1 MILVTGG
8 AGFIG
13 SNFICEWLARHDE
26 PILNLDALTYAG
38 NLGNLKEVEGDH
50 RHTFVQGNILDE
62 QLLINL
68 FNRFH
73 PRAVIHF
80 AAESHVDRSIVNPSV
95 FVDTN
100 VKGTTTLLNVALH
113 YWEHLNSE
121 DKATFRFINISTDEV
136 YGSLSATDAPK
147 TENDA
152 FNPSSPY
159 SASKAAADQFGRAYF
174 RTYQFPVITVRC
186 SNNYGPKQYPEKLIP
201 LMLTRALA
209 DQTLPVYGDGQQI
222 RDWIHVS
229 DFCSAIRKILAGA
242 RTGDVF
248 NVSAN
253 NELQNLELIR
263 RLITQLDLRSPK
275 DDGKSRLENIV
286 FVKDRLGHD
295 IRYSMNSNHLYKLLN
310 WSPLVD
316 LNDGLNL
323 LVRFATKDNST
334 I

>member
-38 NLGNLKEVEGDH
+38 NLDNLKEVEGDN
-50 RHTFVQGNILDE
+50 RHTFVHGNILDE
-62 QLLINL
+62 QLLIKL

-113 YWEHLNSE
+113 HWEQLNPE
-121 DKATFRFINISTDEV
+121 NKATFRFINISTDEV
-136 YGSLSATDAPK
+136 YGSLSSTDAPK

-159 SASKAAADQFGRAYF
+159 SASKAAGDQLGKAYYI
-174 RTYQFPVITVRC
+174 TYGLPVITIRP
-186 SNNYGPKQYPEKLIP
+186 SNNYGPHQHPEKFIP
-201 LMLTRALA
+201 LVINNLFLN
-209 DQTLPVYGDGQQI
+209 QTIPVYGDGKQI
-222 RDWIHVS
+222 REWTFVKDTCLGIMSLLEKGIAGESYNFSSKNAMRNIDMIREIH
-229 DFCSAIRKILAGA
+229 
-242 RTGDVF
+242 
-248 NVSAN
+248 
-253 NELQNLELIR
+253 
-263 RLITQLDLRSPK
+263 RLISLKCSVPI
-275 DDGKSRLENIV
+275 NIH
-286 FVKDRLGHD
+286 FTEDRLGHD
-295 IRYSMNSNHLYKLLN
+295 IRYSLSTRKFEAQFPKNEQTSLKEGLLKSISWYKEKL
-310 WSPLVD
+310 
-316 LNDGLNL
+316 
-323 LVRFATKDNST
+323 RFELTQLQ
-334 I
+334 

>member
-38 NLGNLKEVEGDH
+38 NLENLKEVEGDN
-50 RHTFVQGNILDE
+50 RHTFVHGNILDE

-80 AAESHVDRSIVNPSV
+80 AAESHVDRSIVNPAV

-100 VKGTTTLLNVALH
+100 VKGTTTLLNVALQ
-113 YWEHLNSE
+113 YWEKLNPE
-121 DKATFRFINISTDEV
+121 DKGTFRFINISTDEV

-174 RTYQFPVITVRC
+174 RTYQFPVVTVRC

-209 DQTLPVYGDGQQI
+209 DQSLPIYGDGQQI

-229 DFCSAIRKILAGA
+229 DFCDAIRKILASAQPGE
-242 RTGDVF
+242 VF

-253 NELQNLELIR
+253 NELQNLELIH
-263 RLITQLDLRSPK
+263 RLINKLDSLSPK
-275 DDGKSRLENIV
+275 DNGKSRLENIV
-286 FVKDRLGHD
+286 FVDDRQGHD
-295 IRYSMNSNHLYKLLN
+295 TRYAIDSSYITNNFQWHPKISLN
-310 WSPLVD
+310 IGLQETILFI
-316 LNDGLNL
+316 LNRN
-323 LVRFATKDNST
+323 F
-334 I
+334 

>member
-38 NLGNLKEVEGDH
+38 NLENLKEVEGDN
-50 RHTFVQGNILDE
+50 RHTFVHGNILDE

-80 AAESHVDRSIVNPSV
+80 AAESHVDRSIVNPAV

-113 YWEHLNSE
+113 YWENLNAE
-121 DKATFRFINISTDEV
+121 EKATFRFINISTDEV
-136 YGSLSATDAPK
+136 YGSLSETDAPK
-147 TENDA
+147 MENDP

-174 RTYQFPVITVRC
+174 RTYGLPVITLRC
-186 SNNYGPKQYPEKLIP
+186 SNNYGPKQNKEKFIP
-201 LMLTRALA
+201 LVINNSLISESI
-209 DQTLPVYGDGQQI
+209 PIYGTGEQI
-222 RDWIHVS
+222 REWIFVQ
-229 DFCSAIRKILAGA
+229 DFCNAIDKVLLLSSPGEAYNISSGFFSRNIEIA
-242 RTGDVF
+242 RIIWSKV
-248 NVSAN
+248 NK
-253 NELQNLELIR
+253 
-263 RLITQLDLRSPK
+263 SPF
-275 DDGKSRLENIV
+275 KSMKM
-286 FVKDRLGHD
+286 KDRAGHD
-295 IRYSMNSNHLYKLLN
+295 QRYAINHEKIKNDLG
-310 WSPLVD
+310 WAPLIKFPE
-316 LNDGLNL
+316 GLKKTIQWQINQ
-323 LVRFATKDNST
+323 TKNYL
-334 I
+334 

>member
-13 SNFICEWLARHDE
+13 SNFICEWLARHNE
-26 PILNLDALTYAG
+26 PIVNLDALTYAG
-38 NLGNLKEVEGDH
+38 NLENLKEVEGDN
-50 RHTFVQGNILDE
+50 RHSFVHGNILDE

-113 YWEHLNSE
+113 YWEQLNPE
-121 DKATFRFINISTDEV
+121 DKATFRLINISTDEV

-209 DQTLPVYGDGQQI
+209 DQSLPVYGNGQQI

-229 DFCSAIRKILAGA
+229 DFCNAIRRILADA
-242 RTGDVF
+242 RPGDIF

-253 NELQNLELIR
+253 NELQNLELIH
-263 RLITQLDLRSPK
+263 RLITQLDLLSPK
-275 DDGKSRLENIV
+275 TDQKSRIENIV

-295 IRYSMNSNHLYKLLN
+295 VRYSMNSSYLQKTLQWHPAVSFEK
-310 WSPLVD
+310 
-316 LNDGLNL
+316 GLKNTVEAFL
-323 LVRFATKDNST
+323 SQVNR
-334 I
+334 